1 MYFILLYFTIGN
13 LFFSNEIKKKKGV
26 DPDGKMVGEEMG
38 EIEVGKILIRI
49 YYVRKEFFDKRE
61 KIK

>member
-1 MYFILLYFTIGN
+1 MSLGN
-13 LFFSNEIKKKKGV
+13 LFFSNEIQKKKGV